1 MMNPPSG
8 EGVGDIP
15 EDELS
20 YEDASSGHLGEDPD
34 SLENVLSQID
44 LPAVPD
50 EEEDEDLE
58 GGVRLDDE
66 ITYEVRAF
74 LSGYGWKGIA
84 EMQSED
90 FLELCDRL
98 GIEPNPREA
107 VIALEDLG
115 FSIEGKNYEARALS
129 RAPRLEDIEDES
141 KAETNGSRTES
152 LTISAYLELSGFIND
167 PILRKIKLLN
177 QRADLVEE
185 MQTERRRKVN
195 SIEEYDEQQDRLE
208 ELRAIHHGVE
218 SQLEELLS
226 IEQITRRRE
235 RAFRRMSWL
244 VNQDFMELTMQDF
257 KTHCEKNNISANFQ
271 YLAETIAGKY
281 TNVVTSET
289 VIKMDEKERVNAG
302 SEVGEVT
309 RKYIPGII
317 DQLIEE
323 HQAKMASQS
332 GKTNT
337 DRENEAMMFR
347 RLMQAKAVCV
357 GVFQNDITDR
367 IYQIGQIPPGEF
379 KYLEFVRERLY
390 MHGDTDILDEFL
402 TFMPGSQLRA
412 SNMEQL
418 EDLPLRRFSGRTIGD
433 FLEEIDTIISEHP
446 TLDTETITVLMEAKK
461 ARELDK
467 KGYTNLA
474 IDAFLV
480 LEKLVY
486 KENHSVRQLISE
498 D

>member
-15 EDELS
+15 DDELPF
-20 YEDASSGHLGEDPD
+20 EEASSGHLSEDPD

-44 LPAVPD
+44 LPEVPD
-50 EEEDEDLE
+50 EELDEDFE

-66 ITYEVRAF
+66 ITFEVRAF

-98 GIEPNPREA
+98 GIEPDPRVA

-115 FSIEGKNYEARALS
+115 FSIESKNYEARALS
-129 RAPRLEDIEDES
+129 RAPTLEDIEDES
-141 KAETNGSRTES
+141 KAETNGSSTES

-167 PILRKIKLLN
+167 PILAKIKLLN
-177 QRADLVEE
+177 RRADLLEE

-195 SIEEYDEQQDRLE
+195 SIEEYDEQQDKIQQVK
-208 ELRAIHHGVE
+208 ADYDAVI

-226 IEQITRRRE
+226 IEQITQRRE

-244 VNQDFMELTMQDF
+244 VNQDFMEPAMQDF
-257 KTHCEKNNISANFQ
+257 KTHCEKNNISADFQ

-281 TNVVTSET
+281 TDVVTAEHT
-289 VIKMDEKERVNAG
+289 IKKDEKDQISASSQV
-302 SEVGEVT
+302 SEVS
-309 RKYIPGII
+309 RKYAPGII
-317 DQLIEE
+317 DQLLGE
-323 HQAKMASQS
+323 HMTNMSTQT

-337 DRENEAMMFR
+337 DRENEAMMLR
-347 RLMQAKAVCV
+347 RLMQAKALCV
-357 GVFQNDITDR
+357 AVFQNDITDR
-367 IYQIGQIPPGEF
+367 IYQVGQIPPGEF

-418 EDLPLRRFSGRTIGD
+418 EDLPLRRFSGRRIRD
-433 FLEEIDTIISEHP
+433 FLEEIDTIIAEHP
-446 TLDTETITVLMEAKK
+446 TLDIETITVLMEVKE